1 MTVLGMCFS
10 VWKCMLGHLTCVVL
24 VFHRIIPHE
33 DMLPCVLCLIQ
44 QSYMLVG
51 ILGER
56 VILVSMG
63 F

>member
-1 MTVLGMCFS
+1 
-10 VWKCMLGHLTCVVL
+10 MLGHLTCVVL
-24 VFHRIIPHE
+24 VFHRIIPYE
-33 DMLPCVLCLIQ
+33 DMRPCVLCLIQ